1 MLGFN
6 PISDHAISDI
16 ALPIITGTIYATDSN
31 DSATLTGQVAITGS
45 ISATDGTDTCT
56 INAQELVSGYILA
69 TDGQDTATLTGA
81 VAVSGTISATDGTDT
96 ATFTAQAL
104 VSGSISA
111 TDGTDTANITALA
124 LITATIYAVDGTDTA
139 DFEAQALET
148 ASIYTIDGTDTALFI
163 GTVTPGQN
171 TMDMHDGFTKREI
184 ERARALDKKRRAAE
198 NKLIELRKADA
209 EKRKQTLRGLV
220 DPVAKTQQKK
230 KNNIQSKQE
239 IRIDTPSVEIS
250 RLESVIANLDRQEK
264 ELNQAIAHRKML
276 AETMT
281 ALAILDAKFKAEQD
295 DEEALLM
302 LL

>member
-16 ALPIITGTIYATDSN
+16 ELPIITGSISATDSN
-31 DSATLTGQVAITGS
+31 DSATLTGQVAISGS

-56 INAQELVSGYILA
+56 IYAQELVSGYILA

-81 VAVSGTISATDGTDT
+81 VAVSGSISATDGTDT
-96 ATFTAQAL
+96 ATFTAQNL
-104 VSGSISA
+104 VSAYISA
-111 TDGTDTANITALA
+111 TDGTDTADFEGQVQEAGS
-124 LITATIYAVDGTDTA
+124 IYAVDGTDTCDIEGYVA
-139 DFEAQALET
+139 P
-148 ASIYTIDGTDTALFI
+148 SP
-163 GTVTPGQN
+163 TPTN
-171 TMDMHDGFTKREI
+171 IDMHDGFTKREI
-184 ERARALDKKRRAAE
+184 ERARALDRKRRLAEEKLIALRREYAE
-198 NKLIELRKADA
+198 NRK
-209 EKRKQTLRGLV
+209 KTLRGII
-220 DPVAKTQQKK
+220 DPQPVAQKQQNKVE
-230 KNNIQSKQE
+230 SKQE

-281 ALAILDAKFKAEQD
+281 ALAILDAKYKAEQD

>member
-16 ALPIITGTIYATDSN
+16 SNPIITGVLYVTDSN
-31 DSATLTGQVAITGS
+31 DSATLTGQVAITGN

-69 TDGQDTATLTGA
+69 TDGNDTATITGA
-81 VAVSGTISATDGTDT
+81 VAISGAISATDGTDT
-96 ATFTAQAL
+96 ATFTAQNL
-104 VSGSISA
+104 VSAYISA
-111 TDGTDTANITALA
+111 TDGTDTA
-124 LITATIYAVDGTDTA
+124 
-139 DFEAQALET
+139 DFEGQALESG
-148 ASIYTIDGTDTALFI
+148 SIYTIDGTDTALFI

-220 DPVAKTQQKK
+220 DPVAKTQQTK
-230 KNNIQSKQE
+230 KNKVQSKQE

>member
-1 MLGFN
+1 MLGFT

-16 ALPIITGTIYATDSN
+16 ALPIITGTIYVTDSN
-31 DSATLTGQVAITGS
+31 DSATYTGQVAISGT
-45 ISATDGTDTCT
+45 ISATDGTDTCV
-56 INAQELVSGYILA
+56 IYAQELVSGYINT

-81 VAVSGTISATDGTDT
+81 VAISGAISATDGTDT

-104 VSGSISA
+104 VSAYISA
-111 TDGTDTANITALA
+111 TDGTDTA
-124 LITATIYAVDGTDTA
+124 
-139 DFEAQALET
+139 DFEGQTLESG
-148 ASIYTIDGTDTALFI
+148 SIYTIDGTDTALFI

-184 ERARALDKKRRAAE
+184 ERARALDKKRRDAE